1 MAELGYIVSIEAAH
15 GKQLHGHNFKVEIVL
30 EAPYDSKTGWIAGID
45 VHEFISAVENVRKNL
60 DHKNLEEIF
69 TTGSMENIA
78 RYFIKKLKDKF
89 PIKFVKVA
97 ETENRYATMYTAE
110 ID

>member
-1 MAELGYIVSIEAAH
+1 
-15 GKQLHGHNFKVEIVL
+15 VEVVL
-30 EAPYDSKTGWIAGID
+30 EAPYDSKTGWIAGVD
-45 VHEFISAVENVRKNL
+45 VHEFMLAAENVRKDL
-60 DHKNLEEIF
+60 DHKNLEELF
-69 TTGSMENIA
+69 TPGSMENIA

-97 ETENRYATMYTAE
+97 ETENRYATIYAAE